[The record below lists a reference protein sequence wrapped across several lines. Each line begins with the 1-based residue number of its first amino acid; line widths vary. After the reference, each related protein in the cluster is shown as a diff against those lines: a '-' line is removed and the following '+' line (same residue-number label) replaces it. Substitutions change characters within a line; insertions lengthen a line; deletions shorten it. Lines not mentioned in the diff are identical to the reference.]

1 MTTQSTLSLLAL
13 LLILV
18 AVVFLVVFWPRMRIT
33 RIQKQAFPELW
44 QKTLIARLPFIGRI
58 PLAEQEQ
65 LKFLIK
71 VFLASKKFYGC
82 AGQKINDDIRV
93 TVAAQACLLLL
104 NQNRT
109 PYPDLDSILIYP
121 STFVATREVANE
133 LGLVSTNH
141 IAMLGESWSQGKVVL
156 AWDNVKKGV
165 MNLQDGQNV
174 VLHEFAH
181 QLDHE
186 SGSTNG
192 APVLSTRGAYRSW
205 AHVFS
210 GEFEELQKDAAR
222 GRHSL
227 MDHYGATNPAEFF
240 AVATE
245 TFFERPKE
253 MAAYHQELYQQLRD
267 YYKLDPEPWQHD
279 HTGETKYQRH
289 Q

>member
-1 MTTQSTLSLLAL
+1 MTTQALLSLTAL
-13 LLILV
+13 LLILAAVIFRV
-18 AVVFLVVFWPRMRIT
+18 AYWPRIRVS
-33 RIQKQAFPELW
+33 RIQKQAFPEAW
-44 QKTLIARLPFIGRI
+44 QQTLLDRLPFVARMSHS
-58 PLAEQEQ
+58 EQEQ
-65 LKFLIK
+65 LKLLIR
-71 VFLASKKFYGC
+71 VFLADKEFYGC
-82 AGQKINDDIRV
+82 AGQQINDDIRV
-93 TVAAQACLLLL
+93 TVAAQACLLVL
-104 NQNRT
+104 NQGRT

-165 MNLQDGQNV
+165 VNLQDGHNV

-192 APVLSTRGAYRSW
+192 APVLHTRGAYKSW

-210 GEFEELQKDAAR
+210 DEFEELQRDAVR

-227 MDHYGATNPAEFF
+227 LDHYGATNPAEFF

-245 TFFERPKE
+245 TFFERPRE
-253 MAAYHQELYQQLRD
+253 MAAYHQELYQQLKD
-267 YYKLDPEPWQHD
+267 YYKLDPGQWSNHD
-279 HTGETKYQRH
+279 
-289 Q
+289 

>member
-1 MTTQSTLSLLAL
+1 MTTQAIISLLVL
-13 LLILV
+13 LLILA
-18 AVVFLVVFWPRMRIT
+18 AVIFRVVFWPGIRIT
-33 RIQKQAFPELW
+33 RIQKRPFPESW
-44 QKTLIARLPFIGRI
+44 QQTLIDRLPFVAQI

-71 VFLASKKFYGC
+71 VFLADKEFYGC
-82 AGQKINDDIRV
+82 AGQEINDDIRV

-104 NQNRT
+104 NQDRI
-109 PYPDLDSILIYP
+109 PYPDLDSILVYP

-156 AWDNVKKGV
+156 AWDNVQKSV
-165 MNLQDGQNV
+165 MNLQDGHNV

-192 APVLSTRGAYRSW
+192 APILSTRGAYKSW
-205 AHVFS
+205 AHVF
-210 GEFEELQKDAAR
+210 GEEFDELQKDAVR

-227 MDHYGATNPAEFF
+227 LDHYGATNPAEFF

-245 TFFERPKE
+245 TFFERPRE
-253 MAAYHQELYQQLRD
+253 MAAYHQELYQQLKD
-267 YYKLDPEPWQHD
+267 YYQLDPGNWSE
-279 HTGETKYQRH
+279 
-289 Q
+289 

>member
-1 MTTQSTLSLLAL
+1 MTLQATISLLIL
-13 LLILV
+13 LLIL
-18 AVVFLVVFWPRMRIT
+18 ALVVFWVVFWPRMRIL
-33 RIQKQAFPELW
+33 RIQKQAFPAPW
-44 QKTLIARLPFIGRI
+44 QETLIERLPFVTKI
-58 PLAEQEQ
+58 PTAEQEQ

-71 VFLASKKFYGC
+71 AFLADKKFYGC
-82 AGQKINDDIRV
+82 AGQKIDDDIRV
-93 TVAAQACLLLL
+93 TVAAQACLLIM
-104 NQNRT
+104 NQGRT

-121 STFVATREVANE
+121 STFVATRKVANE

-156 AWDNVKKGV
+156 AWDNVQKGV
-165 MNLQDGQNV
+165 MNLQDGHNV

-192 APVLSTRGAYRSW
+192 APVLNTRGAYRSW
-205 AHVFS
+205 AHIFS
-210 GEFEELQKDAAR
+210 EEFEELQKDAVR

-245 TFFERPKE
+245 TFFEQPKQ
-253 MAAYHQELYQQLRD
+253 MVVYHHELYQQLKD
-267 YYKLDPEPWQHD
+267 YYKLDPGKW
-279 HTGETKYQRH
+279 
-289 Q
+289 

>member
-1 MTTQSTLSLLAL
+1 MTTQAIISLVAL

-18 AVVFLVVFWPRMRIT
+18 AVVFRVLFWPRMRIT
-33 RIQKQAFPELW
+33 RIQKRAFPESW
-44 QKTLIARLPFIGRI
+44 HQTLIDRLPFVARI

-71 VFLASKKFYGC
+71 VFLADKEFYGC
-82 AGQKINDDIRV
+82 AGQEIDDDIRV

-104 NQNRT
+104 NQDRT
-109 PYPDLDSILIYP
+109 PYPNLDSILIYP

-192 APVLSTRGAYRSW
+192 APVLNTRGAYRSW

-210 GEFEELQKDAAR
+210 EEFEELQKDAVR
-222 GRHSL
+222 ERHSL
-227 MDHYGATNPAEFF
+227 LDHYGATNPAEFF

-253 MAAYHQELYQQLRD
+253 MAAYHQELYQQLKD
-267 YYKLDPEPWQHD
+267 YYKLDPEEWQ
-279 HTGETKYQRH
+279 QP
-289 Q
+289 